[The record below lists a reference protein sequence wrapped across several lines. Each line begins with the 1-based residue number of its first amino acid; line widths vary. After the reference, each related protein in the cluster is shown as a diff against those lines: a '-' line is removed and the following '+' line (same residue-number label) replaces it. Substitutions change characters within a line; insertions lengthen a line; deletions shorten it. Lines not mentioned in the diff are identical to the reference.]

1 MSEKGQPRRAAW
13 ACLVGMSGPD
23 HPTPAA
29 GAKGGG
35 QVREQLWEPR
45 GRRGALPALRFLT
58 CFSPPVPLALPALP
72 NCIPVLSSLDALP
85 S

>member
-13 ACLVGMSGPD
+13 ACLVGISYPEY
-23 HPTPAA
+23 PTPAA

-35 QVREQLWEPR
+35 QVRERPWEPQ
-45 GRRGALPALRFLT
+45 GRKGALTAPCFFT
-58 CFSPPVPLALPALP
+58 CFSPSVPLPLPD
-72 NCIPVLSSLDALP
+72 CIPVLSSLDASP